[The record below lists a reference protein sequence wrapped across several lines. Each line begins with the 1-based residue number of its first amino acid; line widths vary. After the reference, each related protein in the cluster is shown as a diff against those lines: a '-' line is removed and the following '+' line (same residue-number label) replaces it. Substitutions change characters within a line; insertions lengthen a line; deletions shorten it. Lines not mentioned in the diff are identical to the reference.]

1 MMKKKKEQKQ
11 EKMAQTKVID
21 KYHEDLKPK
30 IYCDSPLSSRK
41 KNKNLN
47 IKRDFFK

>member
-1 MMKKKKEQKQ
+1 MMKKKEQKQ

-21 KYHEDLKPK
+21 KYEDLKPK